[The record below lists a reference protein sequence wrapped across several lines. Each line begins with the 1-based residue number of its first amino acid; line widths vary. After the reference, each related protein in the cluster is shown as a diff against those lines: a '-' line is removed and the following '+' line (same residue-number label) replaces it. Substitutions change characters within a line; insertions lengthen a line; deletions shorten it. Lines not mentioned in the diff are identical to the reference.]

1 MDGFLLVNKPPGP
14 TSHDVVEEI
23 RFFAGG
29 ERVGH
34 AGTLDPFAEGLL
46 IVLIGSYTK
55 RSAEFMG
62 LSKIYRAV
70 LRFGV
75 RSNTHDIEGELVPAK
90 EVVIPQRED
99 IESALEKFRGE
110 IMQVPPQFS
119 AVKVKGRKAYEEAR
133 AGRAVPLEARK
144 VVISELTAVWYSY
157 PILTLD
163 AGVSSG
169 TYIRSLA
176 RDIGEALGVGAVL
189 SALRREA
196 IGKYKL
202 QDAADFTYLT
212 SQNWERFVIQ

>member
-1 MDGFLLVNKPPGP
+1 MDGFLLINKPPGP
-14 TSHDVVEEI
+14 TSHDIVEEI

-46 IVLIGSYTK
+46 VVLVGEYTK
-55 RSAEFMG
+55 KSADFMK
-62 LSKIYRAV
+62 LPKEYRAV
-70 LRFGV
+70 VRLGI
-75 RSNTHDIEGELVPAK
+75 RSNTNDIEGELVPAR

-99 IESALEKFRGE
+99 IELALEKFRGE
-110 IMQVPPQFS
+110 ILQVPPQFS
-119 AVKVKGRKAYEEAR
+119 AIKVKGRKAYEEAR
-133 AGRAVPLEARK
+133 AGKTVQLEARK
-144 VVISELTAVWYSY
+144 VVIRRLTAVWYNY

-163 AGVSSG
+163 AAVGSG

-196 IGKYKL
+196 IGEYRL
-202 QDAADFTYLT
+202 RNAVDFTSLS
-212 SQNWERFVIQ
+212 SQNWQRFVIQ